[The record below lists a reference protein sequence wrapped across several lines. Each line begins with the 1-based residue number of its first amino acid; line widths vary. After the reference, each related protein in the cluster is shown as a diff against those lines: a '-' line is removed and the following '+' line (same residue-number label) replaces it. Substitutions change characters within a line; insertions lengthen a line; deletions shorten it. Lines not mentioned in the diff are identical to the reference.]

1 MVILVK
7 ISKNLVDVQDAKTG
21 QVIGGATYTDKG
33 KCIEASVIHSSPGL
47 VERTIQS
54 LEEYFLEK

>member
-1 MVILVK
+1 MVVLIKV
-7 ISKNLVDVQDAKTG
+7 SETLVDVQDAKTG
-21 QVIGGATYTDKG
+21 EVIGGVTYTNDG
-33 KCIEASVIHSSPGL
+33 RCIEASVIHSSPGL